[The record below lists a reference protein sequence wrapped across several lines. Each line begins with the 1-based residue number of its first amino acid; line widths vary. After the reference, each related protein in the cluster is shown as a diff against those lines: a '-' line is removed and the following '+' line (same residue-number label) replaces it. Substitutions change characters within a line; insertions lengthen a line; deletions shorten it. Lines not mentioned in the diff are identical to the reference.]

1 MTIHYYYFF
10 WIKIVFFCHSKSNRL
25 MEKLAYF
32 LQIVTTI
39 SSALFA
45 VIFLFYNWNKSIFKK
60 LLAVQFLVISYGLF
74 INFLSI
80 NNFFSYFP
88 HLSRTGLLCV
98 FLIQP
103 IQFLAIYK
111 SLNGKKIQW
120 LDLLHFLPALLY
132 IANFYNYFILPASE
146 KIVAL
151 ETNSIARFAEGFL
164 PEYFLPVLSLFQTTF
179 YIIWFGFLLKKIKN
193 DISSKTVLYFI
204 YFMMIY
210 MVFHYLPPVMA
221 VLYYYDTYSIT
232 NWLPVIYATV
242 NLVVFFKILA
252 TPEWLFY
259 YKPKKIQYALIKPT
273 TSQQDPGLLEM
284 ELVTKLSPK
293 KIQFNAEENRLF
305 DRFTEVVEADQ
316 FFLLPSFSQK
326 NVAEKLDVSEYKIRL
341 IIEKAYGIKFSEF
354 SNYRKTYFLLN
365 EMRKNPQ
372 WQKYSFVAI
381 ARKLGY
387 LSTNSFYLNF
397 KRISGFTPKEYFDS
411 FGN

>member
-1 MTIHYYYFF
+1 
-10 WIKIVFFCHSKSNRL
+10 

-45 VIFLFYNWNKSIFKK
+45 IVFLFYNCNKSVFKK
-60 LLAVQFLVISYGLF
+60 LLAVQFLIISYGLF
-74 INFLSI
+74 VNFLAI
-80 NNFFSYFP
+80 NNFFSHFP
-88 HLSRTGLLCV
+88 HLSRTGLLCA

-111 SLNGKKIQW
+111 SLNGKKLHW
-120 LDLLHFLPALLY
+120 LDVLHFLPALLY
-132 IANFYNYFILPASE
+132 IANFYNYFMLSASE
-146 KIVAL
+146 KVVIL
-151 ETNSIARFAEGFL
+151 ETNILARFSEGFL
-164 PEYFLPVLSLFQTTF
+164 PDYFLPILSLFQTTF
-179 YIIWFGFLLKKIKN
+179 YIIWFGFILKKIKKE
-193 DISSKTVLYFI
+193 ISSKTVLYFI
-204 YFMMIY
+204 HLMMIY
-210 MVFHYLPPVMA
+210 MVFHYLPPVM
-221 VLYYYDTYSIT
+221 LILHYYDTHNIT
-232 NWLPVIYATV
+232 SWMPIIYATG
-242 NLVVFFKILA
+242 NLVFFFKILA

-259 YKPKKIQYALIKPT
+259 HHSNKGGDSIIKF
-273 TSQQDPGLLEM
+273 TSSRQEPGGLEM
-284 ELVTKLSPK
+284 ELINKLSPK
-293 KIQFNAEENRLF
+293 KLQFNLEENCLF

-316 FFLLPSFSQK
+316 FFLLPNFSQK
-326 NVAEKLDVSEYKIRL
+326 NVADKLDVSEYKIRL

-397 KRISGFTPKEYFDS
+397 KRISGVTPKEYFDS
-411 FGN
+411 LGD

>member
-1 MTIHYYYFF
+1 
-10 WIKIVFFCHSKSNRL
+10 

-45 VIFLFYNWNKSIFKK
+45 IVFLFYNWNKSVFKK

-74 INFLSI
+74 INFLAI

-88 HLSRTGLLCV
+88 HLSRTGLLCA

-103 IQFLAIYK
+103 LQFLAIYK
-111 SLNGKKIQW
+111 NFTGKKFHW
-120 LDLLHFLPALLY
+120 LDMLHFLPALLY
-132 IANFYNYFILPASE
+132 ITNFYNYFILSASE
-146 KIVAL
+146 KIVII
-151 ETNSIARFAEGFL
+151 ESNSVAKFSEGFL
-164 PEYFLPVLSLFQTTF
+164 PDYFLPIFSILQTTF
-179 YIIWFGFLLKKIKN
+179 YIIWIGLLLKKIKKE
-193 DISSKTVLYFI
+193 ISSKTVLYFI

-210 MVFHYLPPVMA
+210 MAFHYLPPVMA
-221 VLYYYDTYSIT
+221 VLYYYDTHSIT
-232 NWLPVIYATV
+232 SWMPVIYAVV

-259 YKPKKIQYALIKPT
+259 NTPNNVEVSIMKPT
-273 TSQQDPGLLEM
+273 SSQQEPSLLEI
-284 ELVTKLSPK
+284 ELITKLSPK
-293 KIQFNAEENRLF
+293 KLQFSIEENRLF
-305 DRFTEVVEADQ
+305 ERFTEAIEADQ
-316 FFLLPSFSQK
+316 FFLLPNFSQK

-372 WQKYSFVAI
+372 WKKYSFVAI

-397 KRISGFTPKEYFDS
+397 KRISGVTPKEYFDS
-411 FGN
+411 LGD

>member
-1 MTIHYYYFF
+1 
-10 WIKIVFFCHSKSNRL
+10 

-32 LQIVTTI
+32 LQIVTTVC
-39 SSALFA
+39 SAIFA
-45 VIFLFYNWNKSIFKK
+45 IVFLFYNWNKSVFKK

-74 INFLSI
+74 ISFLSI

-88 HLSRTGLLCV
+88 HLSRTGLLCA

-111 SLNGKKIQW
+111 SFNDKRFRW
-120 LDLLHFLPALLY
+120 LDVLHFLPALLY

-146 KIVAL
+146 KIIML
-151 ETNSIARFAEGFL
+151 EANTIARFAEGFL
-164 PEYFLPVLSLFQTTF
+164 PDYFLPLFSIFQTTI
-179 YIIWFGFLLKKIKN
+179 YIIWFGFLLKKIKKE
-193 DISSKTVLYFI
+193 ISSKTVLYFI

-210 MVFHYLPPVMA
+210 MVSHYLPPFML
-221 VLYYYDTYSIT
+221 VLYYYDTHNIT
-232 NWLPVIYATV
+232 SWMPIVYATI

-259 YKPKKIQYALIKPT
+259 HKPNKVEDLIIKPT
-273 TSQQDPGLLEM
+273 STQQDQSLLEL
-284 ELVTKLSPK
+284 ELINRLSPK
-293 KIQFNAEENRLF
+293 KLQFSTEENRLF
-305 DRFTEVVEADQ
+305 ERFTEAVEADQ
-316 FFLLPSFSQK
+316 LFLLPNFSQK

-387 LSTNSFYLNF
+387 LSVNSFYLNF
-397 KRISGFTPKEYFDS
+397 KRISGVTPKEYFDS
-411 FGN
+411 LGD

>member
-1 MTIHYYYFF
+1 
-10 WIKIVFFCHSKSNRL
+10 

-39 SSALFA
+39 SSVLFA
-45 VIFLFYNWNKSIFKK
+45 IVFLFYNCNKSIFKK

-74 INFLSI
+74 VNFLAI
-80 NNFFSYFP
+80 NNFFFYFP
-88 HLSRTGLLCV
+88 HLSRTGLLCA

-111 SLNGKKIQW
+111 NFTGKKFYW
-120 LDLLHFLPALLY
+120 LEMLHFLPALLY
-132 IANFYNYFILPASE
+132 IANFYNYFILSASE
-146 KIVAL
+146 KIVII
-151 ETNSIARFAEGFL
+151 ESNSVAKFSEGFL
-164 PEYFLPVLSLFQTTF
+164 PDYFLPIFSILQTTF
-179 YIIWFGFLLKKIKN
+179 YIIWIGLLFKKIKKE
-193 DISSKTVLYFI
+193 ISSKTVLYFI

-210 MVFHYLPPVMA
+210 MAFHYLPPVMA
-221 VLYYYDTYSIT
+221 VLYYYDTHSIT
-232 NWLPVIYATV
+232 SWMPVIYAAV

-259 YKPKKIQYALIKPT
+259 NTPNNVEASIMKPT
-273 TSQQDPGLLEM
+273 SSQKEPSLLEI
-284 ELVTKLSPK
+284 ELITKLSPK
-293 KIQFNAEENRLF
+293 KLQFSIEENRLF
-305 DRFTEVVEADQ
+305 ERFTEAIEADQ
-316 FFLLPSFSQK
+316 FFLLPNFSQK

-372 WQKYSFVAI
+372 WKKYSFVAI

-397 KRISGFTPKEYFDS
+397 KRISGVTPKEYFDS
-411 FGN
+411 LGD

>member
-1 MTIHYYYFF
+1 
-10 WIKIVFFCHSKSNRL
+10 

-45 VIFLFYNWNKSIFKK
+45 IVFLFYNWNKSVFKK

-74 INFLSI
+74 INFLAI

-88 HLSRTGLLCV
+88 HLSRTGLLCA

-103 IQFLAIYK
+103 LQFLAIY
-111 SLNGKKIQW
+111 NNFTGKKFHW
-120 LDLLHFLPALLY
+120 LDMLHFLPALLY
-132 IANFYNYFILPASE
+132 ITNFYNYFILSASE
-146 KIVAL
+146 KIVII
-151 ETNSIARFAEGFL
+151 ESNSVAKFSEGFL
-164 PEYFLPVLSLFQTTF
+164 PDYFLPIFSILQTTF
-179 YIIWFGFLLKKIKN
+179 YIIWIGLLLKKIKKE
-193 DISSKTVLYFI
+193 ISSKTVLYFI

-210 MVFHYLPPVMA
+210 MAFHYLPPIMA
-221 VLYYYDTYSIT
+221 VLYYYDTHSIT
-232 NWLPVIYATV
+232 SWMPVIYAAV

-259 YKPKKIQYALIKPT
+259 NTPNNVEVSIMKPT
-273 TSQQDPGLLEM
+273 SSQQEPSLLEI
-284 ELVTKLSPK
+284 ELITKLSPK
-293 KIQFNAEENRLF
+293 KLQFSIEENRLF
-305 DRFTEVVEADQ
+305 ERFTEAIEADQ
-316 FFLLPSFSQK
+316 FFLLPNFSQK

-372 WQKYSFVAI
+372 WKKYSFVAI

-397 KRISGFTPKEYFDS
+397 KRISGVTPKEYFDS
-411 FGN
+411 LGD

>member
-1 MTIHYYYFF
+1 
-10 WIKIVFFCHSKSNRL
+10 

-39 SSALFA
+39 SSAIFA
-45 VIFLFYNWNKSIFKK
+45 IVFLFYNWNKSVFKK

-74 INFLSI
+74 INFLAI

-88 HLSRTGLLCV
+88 HLSRTGLLCA

-111 SLNGKKIQW
+111 SFTDKKFHW
-120 LDLLHFLPALLY
+120 LDVLHFLPAVLY
-132 IANFYNYFILPASE
+132 IANFYNYFILSTSE
-146 KIVAL
+146 KIVIL
-151 ETNSIARFAEGFL
+151 ESNSVARFAEGFL
-164 PEYFLPVLSLFQTTF
+164 PDYFLPIFSIFQTTF
-179 YIIWFGFLLKKIKN
+179 YILWFGFLLKKIKKE
-193 DISSKTVLYFI
+193 ISSKTVLYFI

-210 MVFHYLPPVMA
+210 MVFHFLPPVMV
-221 VLYYYDTYSIT
+221 VLYYYDTHSIT
-232 NWLPVIYATV
+232 SWMPVIYAAV
-242 NLVVFFKILA
+242 NLMVFFKILA

-259 YKPKKIQYALIKPT
+259 HKPSTVEVSAIKPT
-273 TSQQDPGLLEM
+273 TTSRQDPSLLELRLITM
-284 ELVTKLSPK
+284 LSPK
-293 KIQFNAEENRLF
+293 KIQFNIEENRLF
-305 DRFTEVVEADQ
+305 ERFTEAVEADQ
-316 FFLLPSFSQK
+316 FFLLPNFSQK

-341 IIEKAYGIKFSEF
+341 IVEKAYGIKFSEF

-387 LSTNSFYLNF
+387 LSVNSFYLNF
-397 KRISGFTPKEYFDS
+397 KRISGVTPKEYFDS
-411 FGN
+411 LGD

>member
-1 MTIHYYYFF
+1 
-10 WIKIVFFCHSKSNRL
+10 

-39 SSALFA
+39 SSAIFA
-45 VIFLFYNWNKSIFKK
+45 IVFLFYNWNKSVFKK

-74 INFLSI
+74 INFLAI

-88 HLSRTGLLCV
+88 HLSRTGLLCA

-111 SLNGKKIQW
+111 SFTDKKFHW
-120 LDLLHFLPALLY
+120 LDVLHFLPAVLY
-132 IANFYNYFILPASE
+132 IANFYNYFILSTSE
-146 KIVAL
+146 KIVIL
-151 ETNSIARFAEGFL
+151 ESNSVARFAEGFL
-164 PEYFLPVLSLFQTTF
+164 PDYFLPIFSIFQTTF
-179 YIIWFGFLLKKIKN
+179 YILWFGFLLKKIKKE
-193 DISSKTVLYFI
+193 ISSKTVLYFI

-210 MVFHYLPPVMA
+210 MVFHFLPPVMV
-221 VLYYYDTYSIT
+221 VLYYYDTHSIT
-232 NWLPVIYATV
+232 SWMPVIYAAV
-242 NLVVFFKILA
+242 NLMVFFKILA

-259 YKPKKIQYALIKPT
+259 HKPSTVEVSAIKPT
-273 TSQQDPGLLEM
+273 TTSRQDPSLLELRLITM
-284 ELVTKLSPK
+284 LSPK
-293 KIQFNAEENRLF
+293 KIQFNIEENRLF
-305 DRFTEVVEADQ
+305 ERFTEAVEADQ
-316 FFLLPSFSQK
+316 FFLLPNFSQK

-341 IIEKAYGIKFSEF
+341 IVEKAYGIKFSEF

-372 WQKYSFVAI
+372 WKKYSFVAI

-397 KRISGFTPKEYFDS
+397 KRISGVTPKEYFDS
-411 FGN
+411 LGD

>member
-1 MTIHYYYFF
+1 
-10 WIKIVFFCHSKSNRL
+10 

-45 VIFLFYNWNKSIFKK
+45 IVFLFYNWNKSVFKK

-74 INFLSI
+74 INFLAI

-88 HLSRTGLLCV
+88 HLSRTGLLCA

-103 IQFLAIYK
+103 LQFLAIYK
-111 SLNGKKIQW
+111 NFTGKKFHW
-120 LDLLHFLPALLY
+120 LDMLHFLPVLLY
-132 IANFYNYFILPASE
+132 ITNFYNYFILSASE
-146 KIVAL
+146 KIVII
-151 ETNSIARFAEGFL
+151 ESNSVAKFSEGFL
-164 PEYFLPVLSLFQTTF
+164 PDYFLPIFSILQTTF
-179 YIIWFGFLLKKIKN
+179 YIIWIGLLLKKIKKE
-193 DISSKTVLYFI
+193 ISSKTVLYFI

-210 MVFHYLPPVMA
+210 MAFHYLPPVMA
-221 VLYYYDTYSIT
+221 VLYYYDTHSIT
-232 NWLPVIYATV
+232 SWMPVIYAAV

-259 YKPKKIQYALIKPT
+259 NTPNNIEVSIMKPT
-273 TSQQDPGLLEM
+273 SSQQEPSLLEI
-284 ELVTKLSPK
+284 ELITKLSPK
-293 KIQFNAEENRLF
+293 KLQFSIEENRLF
-305 DRFTEVVEADQ
+305 ERFTEAIEADQ
-316 FFLLPSFSQK
+316 FFLLPNFSQK

-372 WQKYSFVAI
+372 WKKYSFVAI

-397 KRISGFTPKEYFDS
+397 KRISGVTPKEYFDS
-411 FGN
+411 LGD

>member
-1 MTIHYYYFF
+1 
-10 WIKIVFFCHSKSNRL
+10 

-39 SSALFA
+39 SSVLFA
-45 VIFLFYNWNKSIFKK
+45 IVFLFYNWNKSVFKK

-74 INFLSI
+74 VNFLAI

-88 HLSRTGLLCV
+88 HLSRTGLLCA

-111 SLNGKKIQW
+111 SLNGKKFHW
-120 LDLLHFLPALLY
+120 LDVLHFLPALLY
-132 IANFYNYFILPASE
+132 IANFCNYFILSASE
-146 KIVAL
+146 KIVII
-151 ETNSIARFAEGFL
+151 ETNSVARFAEGFL
-164 PEYFLPVLSLFQTTF
+164 PDYFLPIFSIFQTTF
-179 YIIWFGFLLKKIKN
+179 YIIWFGFLLKKIKKE
-193 DISSKTVLYFI
+193 IPSKIVLYFI
-204 YFMMIY
+204 YFMIIY

-221 VLYYYDTYSIT
+221 VLYYYDTNSIT
-232 NWLPVIYATV
+232 NWLPVIYAVV

-259 YKPKKIQYALIKPT
+259 HKPSIVEVSIMKPT
-273 TSQQDPGLLEM
+273 HSRQEPSLLEI
-284 ELVTKLSPK
+284 ELITKLSPK
-293 KIQFNAEENRLF
+293 KLQFSPEESRLF
-305 DRFTEVVEADQ
+305 ERFTEAVEADW
-316 FFLLPSFSQK
+316 FFLLPNFSQK

-341 IIEKAYGIKFSEF
+341 IVEKAYGIKFSEF

-387 LSTNSFYLNF
+387 LSVNSFYLNF
-397 KRISGFTPKEYFDS
+397 KRISGVTPKEYFDS
-411 FGN
+411 LGD

>member
-1 MTIHYYYFF
+1 
-10 WIKIVFFCHSKSNRL
+10 

-45 VIFLFYNWNKSIFKK
+45 IVFLFYNWNKSVFKK

-74 INFLSI
+74 INFLAI

-88 HLSRTGLLCV
+88 HLSRTGLLCA

-103 IQFLAIYK
+103 LQFLAIYK
-111 SLNGKKIQW
+111 NFTGKKFHW
-120 LDLLHFLPALLY
+120 LDMLHFLPALLY
-132 IANFYNYFILPASE
+132 ITNFYNYFILSASE
-146 KIVAL
+146 KIVFI
-151 ETNSIARFAEGFL
+151 ESNSVAKFSEGFL
-164 PEYFLPVLSLFQTTF
+164 PDYFLPIFSILQTTF
-179 YIIWFGFLLKKIKN
+179 YIIWIGLLLKKIKKE
-193 DISSKTVLYFI
+193 ISSKTVLYFI

-210 MVFHYLPPVMA
+210 MAFHYLPPVMA
-221 VLYYYDTYSIT
+221 VLYYYDTHSIT
-232 NWLPVIYATV
+232 SWMPVIYAVV

-259 YKPKKIQYALIKPT
+259 NTPNNVEVSIMKPT
-273 TSQQDPGLLEM
+273 SSQQEPSLLEI
-284 ELVTKLSPK
+284 ELITKLSPK
-293 KIQFNAEENRLF
+293 KLQFSIEENRLF
-305 DRFTEVVEADQ
+305 ERFTEAIEADQ
-316 FFLLPSFSQK
+316 FFLLPNFSQK

-372 WQKYSFVAI
+372 WKKYSFVAI

-397 KRISGFTPKEYFDS
+397 KRISGVTPKEYFDS
-411 FGN
+411 LGD

>member
-1 MTIHYYYFF
+1 
-10 WIKIVFFCHSKSNRL
+10 

-45 VIFLFYNWNKSIFKK
+45 IVFLFYNWNKSVFKK

-74 INFLSI
+74 VNFLAI

-88 HLSRTGLLCV
+88 HLSRTGLLCA

-111 SLNGKKIQW
+111 SLNGKKFHW
-120 LDLLHFLPALLY
+120 LDVLHFLPALLY
-132 IANFYNYFILPASE
+132 IANFCNYFILSASE
-146 KIVAL
+146 KIVII
-151 ETNSIARFAEGFL
+151 ETNSVARFAEGFL
-164 PEYFLPVLSLFQTTF
+164 PDYFLPIFSIFQTTF
-179 YIIWFGFLLKKIKN
+179 YIIWFGFLLKKIKKE
-193 DISSKTVLYFI
+193 IPSKIVLYFI
-204 YFMMIY
+204 YFMIIY

-221 VLYYYDTYSIT
+221 VLYYYDTNSIT
-232 NWLPVIYATV
+232 NWLPVIYAVV

-259 YKPKKIQYALIKPT
+259 HKPSIVEVSIMKPT
-273 TSQQDPGLLEM
+273 HSRQEPSLLEI
-284 ELVTKLSPK
+284 ELITKLSPK
-293 KIQFNAEENRLF
+293 KLQFSPEESRLF
-305 DRFTEVVEADQ
+305 ERFTEAVEADW
-316 FFLLPSFSQK
+316 FFLLPNFSQK

-341 IIEKAYGIKFSEF
+341 IVEKAYGIKFSEF

-387 LSTNSFYLNF
+387 LSVNSFYLNF
-397 KRISGFTPKEYFDS
+397 KRISGVTPKEYFDS
-411 FGN
+411 LGD